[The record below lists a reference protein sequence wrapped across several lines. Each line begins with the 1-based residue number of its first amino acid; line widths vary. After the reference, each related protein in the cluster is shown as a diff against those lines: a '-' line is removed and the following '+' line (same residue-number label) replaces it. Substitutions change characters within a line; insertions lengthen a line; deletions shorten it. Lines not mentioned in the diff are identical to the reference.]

1 MCVHH
6 VKLLPSINNRMDVED
21 DMLKDLVKVA
31 NRLDELGY
39 NKEADAIDLLI
50 RKMAS
55 EDDFEMNLFKKAR
68 EIPYS
73 ELDTW
78 INNLELKYRYEEM
91 PYDHF
96 DIDTEEEEWT
106 VFYDPMND
114 EDCVKVKCYESA
126 ARSNKRWSIIQK
138 DFEYVCSK
146 VKENF
151 IGNDIIGGFED
162 NCNLMFKVEDKTY
175 SMQPGYG
182 GNHDLELVVLDRKI
196 WGQLSDFEFDP
207 EYMTSQE
214 FAGVEWIMWASNNE

>member
-1 MCVHH
+1 
-6 VKLLPSINNRMDVED
+6 MDVED

-55 EDDFEMNLFKKAR
+55 EGDFEKNLFKKAR

-73 ELDTW
+73 ELDAW
-78 INNLELKYRYEEM
+78 IDNLESKYRYEEM

-114 EDCVKVKCYESA
+114 EDCVKVKGYESA

>member
-55 EDDFEMNLFKKAR
+55 EGDFEKNLFKKAR

-73 ELDTW
+73 ELDAW
-78 INNLELKYRYEEM
+78 IDNLESKYRYEEM

-114 EDCVKVKCYESA
+114 EDCVKVKGYESA